1 VSGKTIVLSPGQ
13 SITIDLGKLTAPV
26 RIEVEPGIFLR
37 GRWVT
42 PQPEGTQV
50 RIDLNGETQIVTPHG
65 SYRDHTTLPGEKG
78 IETIYPGGKGI
89 IMMWA
94 ATATRS

>member
-1 VSGKTIVLSPGQ
+1 
-13 SITIDLGKLTAPV
+13 V
-26 RIEVEPGIFLR
+26 RIEVEPGIFYQA
-37 GRWVT
+37 RWVT

-50 RIDLNGETQIVTPHG
+50 RVDINGDTQIVTPNGPSHN
-65 SYRDHTTLPGEKG
+65 HTTPPGEKV

-94 ATATRS
+94 ATTTKS